1 MCHSCVRQ
9 QGILISYQLLA
20 PKRTF
25 ITLIDFFLNII
36 KQLSL

>member
-1 MCHSCVRQ
+1 MKLRN
-9 QGILISYQLLA
+9 QGILISYQFLA

-25 ITLIDFFLNII
+25 ITLFDFFLNII